1 MISNGSHLTFTVCL
15 GLGGRAI
22 LERLS
27 ALLRNS
33 RKVDWRKQIEIASG
47 LVNPNWG
54 DDYIQAVFTY
64 VGRRHGGALGQRVFL
79 QNNLSVVIAPCKSV
93 LPRSAQVSFSTF
105 WLSAS
110 SPACVVL
117 SAGTAYLLSENIGTQ
132 QPGL

>member
-1 MISNGSHLTFTVCL
+1 MPRI

-33 RKVDWRKQIEIASG
+33 RKVDWEKQIEIASG

-54 DDYIQAVFTY
+54 DDYILAVFTD
-64 VGRRHGGALGQRVFL
+64 VSRRHGGALGQGQPVFL
-79 QNNLSVVIAPCKSV
+79 QNNVSVVIAPCKHV
-93 LPRSAQVSFSTF
+93 LQRSEQASFSTF
-105 WLSAS
+105 CFFPAS